1 MTLSEAIALYDSCH
15 DIATRLRGRL
25 LRLLSE
31 AEARGDTARTQELK
45 RQFAKVSAD
54 LHSINPDDEQQM
66 RDCMAKW
73 SEQIR
78 GGEAAISA

>member
-1 MTLSEAIALYDSCH
+1 MTLSESVVLYDSCH

-25 LRLLSE
+25 LRLLDK
-31 AEARGDTARTQELK
+31 AEATGHTVRTQELK
-45 RQFAKVSAD
+45 TQFAKVTDD
-54 LHSINPDDEQQM
+54 LNSINPDDEDQM

-78 GGEAAISA
+78 GGEATISA